1 MDQATDDTSPA
12 SDSTSQTFSQ
22 PSHLCQACLSV
33 ITRDDLVG
41 SRYYPHHSS
50 LDSFVQAALE
60 GCYHCS
66 QLLASLDV
74 NDRENLMLLAEGKP
88 PDEKTVKKSRVWN
101 ISPPT
106 EWAEKYP
113 DPVER
118 RARFRKFYS
127 QTTSWVSF
135 TMMCLTISELFWEI
149 SATLNPMY
157 EEYIPPHLLA
167 YRSSLVELWKNVQD
181 AWQHE
186 YEAPLIVPRRGV

>member
-1 MDQATDDTSPA
+1 MDQVTDDTSPA
-12 SDSTSQTFSQ
+12 SDSSSQTFSQ

-41 SRYYPHHSS
+41 GRYYPHHSS
-50 LDSFVQAALE
+50 LDTFVQAALD

-66 QLLASLDV
+66 QLLASINI
-74 NDRENLMLLAEGKP
+74 NDREDIILLAKGKAP
-88 PDEKTVKKSRVWN
+88 KEKTVKKRWDVAP
-101 ISPPT
+101 IT

-118 RARFRKFYS
+118 EARFRELYR

-135 TMMCLTISELFWEI
+135 TMMGLIIPNLLWRTV
-149 SATLNPMY
+149 AQLNPMY

-167 YRSSLVELWKNVQD
+167 YRSSLVRLWGNVRGD
-181 AWQHE
+181 WE
-186 YEAPLIVPRRGV
+186 SKYKAPFIVPHRGV